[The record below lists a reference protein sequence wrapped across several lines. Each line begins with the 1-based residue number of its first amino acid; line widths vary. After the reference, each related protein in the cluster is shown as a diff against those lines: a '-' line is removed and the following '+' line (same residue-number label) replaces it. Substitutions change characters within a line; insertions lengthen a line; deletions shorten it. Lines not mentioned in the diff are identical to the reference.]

1 MTPAAPG
8 HPPPRSSPRVTEA
21 TGQDR
26 LQQLG
31 RFGLR
36 ALRIAASTVSLI
48 ELLRSEWTG
57 GIAAGVAWLVFVQVE
72 RRVLPPVEQPPPQE
86 QPSPAEQPTQRP

>member
-1 MTPAAPG
+1 M
-8 HPPPRSSPRVTEA
+8 SEA
-21 TGQDR
+21 TSQER
-26 LQQLG
+26 LQQMG

-57 GIAAGVAWLVFVQVE
+57 GIAAGVAWLVFAQVE
-72 RRVLPPVEQPPPQE
+72 RRVLPQQEQAPPP
-86 QPSPAEQPTQRP
+86 

>member
-1 MTPAAPG
+1 M
-8 HPPPRSSPRVTEA
+8 SEA
-21 TGQDR
+21 TSQER

-57 GIAAGVAWLVFVQVE
+57 GIAAGVAWLVFAQVE
-72 RRVLPPVEQPPPQE
+72 RRVLPQQEQAPPP
-86 QPSPAEQPTQRP
+86 

>member
-1 MTPAAPG
+1 V
-8 HPPPRSSPRVTEA
+8 SEA
-21 TGQDR
+21 TGQER

-48 ELLRSEWTG
+48 ELLRSEWAG
-57 GIAAGVAWLVFVQVE
+57 GIAAGLAWLVFVQVE
-72 RRVLPPVEQPPPQE
+72 RRVLPQQDQAPPP
-86 QPSPAEQPTQRP
+86 

>member
-1 MTPAAPG
+1 M
-8 HPPPRSSPRVTEA
+8 SEA
-21 TGQDR
+21 TGQER

-57 GIAAGVAWLVFVQVE
+57 GIAAGVAWFVFVQVE
-72 RRVLPPVEQPPPQE
+72 RRLPPQQEQSPPP
-86 QPSPAEQPTQRP
+86 

>member
-1 MTPAAPG
+1 M
-8 HPPPRSSPRVTEA
+8 SEA
-21 TGQDR
+21 SGQER

-48 ELLRSEWTG
+48 ELLRSEWTA

-72 RRVLPPVEQPPPQE
+72 RRLMPQQEQAPPP
-86 QPSPAEQPTQRP
+86 

>member
-1 MTPAAPG
+1 MMPAEPG
-8 HPPPRSSPRVTEA
+8 HQLPISSPRVTESS
-21 TGQDR
+21 GQDR

-72 RRVLPPVEQPPPQE
+72 RRLPPQT
-86 QPSPAEQPTQRP
+86 PSA

>member
-1 MTPAAPG
+1 M
-8 HPPPRSSPRVTEA
+8 SEA
-21 TGQDR
+21 TGQER

-48 ELLRSEWTG
+48 ELLRSEWTA

-72 RRVLPPVEQPPPQE
+72 RRLMPQQEQAPPP
-86 QPSPAEQPTQRP
+86 

>member
-1 MTPAAPG
+1 M
-8 HPPPRSSPRVTEA
+8 
-21 TGQDR
+21 
-26 LQQLG
+26 G

-57 GIAAGVAWLVFVQVE
+57 GIAAGAAWLVFAQVE
-72 RRVLPPVEQPPPQE
+72 RRVLPQQEQAPPP
-86 QPSPAEQPTQRP
+86 

>member
-1 MTPAAPG
+1 MSEP
-8 HPPPRSSPRVTEA
+8 S
-21 TGQDR
+21 GQER

-36 ALRIAASTVSLI
+36 ALRVAASTVSLI

-57 GIAAGVAWLVFVQVE
+57 GIAAGVAWLVFIQVE
-72 RRVLPPVEQPPPQE
+72 RRVL
-86 QPSPAEQPTQRP
+86 

>member
-1 MTPAAPG
+1 
-8 HPPPRSSPRVTEA
+8 VTEV

-72 RRVLPPVEQPPPQE
+72 RRVFPPQDQQTP
-86 QPSPAEQPTQRP
+86 QP

>member
-1 MTPAAPG
+1 VSEP
-8 HPPPRSSPRVTEA
+8 S
-21 TGQDR
+21 GQER
-26 LQQLG
+26 LQKLG

-36 ALRIAASTVSLI
+36 ALRIAASTVSLV

-72 RRVLPPVEQPPPQE
+72 RRLPGESGE
-86 QPSPAEQPTQRP
+86 A

>member
-1 MTPAAPG
+1 MSEPG
-8 HPPPRSSPRVTEA
+8 
-21 TGQDR
+21 GQER

-36 ALRIAASTVSLI
+36 ALRVAASTVSLI

-57 GIAAGVAWLVFVQVE
+57 GIAAGVAWLVFIQVE
-72 RRVLPPVEQPPPQE
+72 RRVL
-86 QPSPAEQPTQRP
+86 

>member
-1 MTPAAPG
+1 M
-8 HPPPRSSPRVTEA
+8 SEA
-21 TGQDR
+21 SGQER

-48 ELLRSEWTG
+48 ELLRSEWTA
-57 GIAAGVAWLVFVQVE
+57 GIAGGVAWLVFVQVE
-72 RRVLPPVEQPPPQE
+72 RRLMPQQDQAPPP
-86 QPSPAEQPTQRP
+86 

>member
-1 MTPAAPG
+1 MTE
-8 HPPPRSSPRVTEA
+8 SS
-21 TGQDR
+21 GQDR

-72 RRVLPPVEQPPPQE
+72 RRLPPQQE
-86 QPSPAEQPTQRP
+86 KQTPSA

>member
-1 MTPAAPG
+1 
-8 HPPPRSSPRVTEA
+8 VTDN
-21 TGQDR
+21 TGQER

-36 ALRIAASTVSLI
+36 ALRIAASTAALI
-48 ELLRSEWTG
+48 ELLRSEWAG

-72 RRVLPPVEQPPPQE
+72 QRVIK
-86 QPSPAEQPTQRP
+86 SDS

>member
-1 MTPAAPG
+1 M
-8 HPPPRSSPRVTEA
+8 SEA
-21 TGQDR
+21 TGQER

-48 ELLRSEWTG
+48 ELLRSEWTA

-72 RRVLPPVEQPPPQE
+72 RRLMPQQDQAPPP
-86 QPSPAEQPTQRP
+86 

>member
-1 MTPAAPG
+1 MTD
-8 HPPPRSSPRVTEA
+8 SNS
-21 TGQDR
+21 QDR

-48 ELLRSEWTG
+48 ELLRSEWSG

-72 RRVLPPVEQPPPQE
+72 RRVYPPDKPPTAG
-86 QPSPAEQPTQRP
+86 S

>member
-1 MTPAAPG
+1 M
-8 HPPPRSSPRVTEA
+8 SEA
-21 TGQDR
+21 SGQER

-48 ELLRSEWTG
+48 ELLRSEWTA

-72 RRVLPPVEQPPPQE
+72 RRLMPQQDQAPPP
-86 QPSPAEQPTQRP
+86 

>member
-1 MTPAAPG
+1 MSDA
-8 HPPPRSSPRVTEA
+8 S
-21 TGQDR
+21 GQER
-26 LQQLG
+26 LKQMG

-36 ALRIAASTVSLI
+36 ALRIAASTASLI

-72 RRVLPPVEQPPPQE
+72 RRVLPQQEQPPP
-86 QPSPAEQPTQRP
+86 P

>member
-1 MTPAAPG
+1 MGEP
-8 HPPPRSSPRVTEA
+8 S
-21 TGQDR
+21 GQER

-36 ALRIAASTVSLI
+36 ALRVAASTVSLI

-57 GIAAGVAWLVFVQVE
+57 GIAAGVAWLVFIQVE
-72 RRVLPPVEQPPPQE
+72 RRVL
-86 QPSPAEQPTQRP
+86 

>member
-1 MTPAAPG
+1 M
-8 HPPPRSSPRVTEA
+8 SEA
-21 TGQDR
+21 TSQER
-26 LQQLG
+26 LQQMG

-57 GIAAGVAWLVFVQVE
+57 GIAAGAAWLVFAQVE
-72 RRVLPPVEQPPPQE
+72 RRVLPQQEQAPPP
-86 QPSPAEQPTQRP
+86 